1 MTPDHQMS
9 GSARPLRL
17 MLYNSNRGVGGAEE
31 HVVLLARYLD
41 RSRVSVFAVCPASD
55 AVRSFRDALEPH
67 VDGLAAITFD
77 YQHASNFFTLIRQ
90 IREWRIDV
98 VHMHSGWWR
107 GNVLSY
113 LATRLAGVSAVVITE
128 HLAPEEPEPLFYRIV
143 RNGMAR
149 IVSATVSVS
158 QKNFQ
163 QRSQFLSIP
172 PSRAHV
178 VENGVAVDDF
188 QPAPLEEQARLR
200 AELGIPA
207 SALVVGSVV
216 RFEPGKGLEYFVDA
230 MPEIL
235 RQCPD
240 ARFLLVGDGS
250 LRAELEAQAE
260 RVGVRDRVHFAGFQ
274 TRPRPYLSLLDVFV
288 LPVPVGSMSI
298 ALLEAMAMRKAVVM
312 TFGGEGEAVVHG
324 ETGFSAEPRNP
335 GSIAEYVTRLLSDD
349 ALRLGMGERARRHVE
364 DHFSAATT
372 ARKLERIYDRV
383 AGRVP

>member
-1 MTPDHQMS
+1 
-9 GSARPLRL
+9 
-17 MLYNSNRGVGGAEE
+17 
-31 HVVLLARYLD
+31 
-41 RSRVSVFAVCPASD
+41 
-55 AVRSFRDALEPH
+55 
-67 VDGLAAITFD
+67 
-77 YQHASNFFTLIRQ
+77 
-90 IREWRIDV
+90 
-98 VHMHSGWWR
+98 
-107 GNVLSY
+107 VLSY